1 MARQFL
7 LQQASSLNSPGNN
20 DSKQSASAVQVRR
33 GDPPIL
39 GRSGKGDR
47 AGGGIL
53 GGVGAV
59 KDHSER
65 ARFPKLHAS
74 ERSTIIAGRGG
85 DTNTS
90 LSTWSAWAGSA

>member
-33 GDPPIL
+33 GDPPVL
-39 GRSGKGDR
+39 GRSGEGDR
-47 AGGGIL
+47 AGGVIL

-59 KDHSER
+59 RDHSEHQTFQ
-65 ARFPKLHAS
+65 APCS
-74 ERSTIIAGRGG
+74 
-85 DTNTS
+85 
-90 LSTWSAWAGSA
+90 